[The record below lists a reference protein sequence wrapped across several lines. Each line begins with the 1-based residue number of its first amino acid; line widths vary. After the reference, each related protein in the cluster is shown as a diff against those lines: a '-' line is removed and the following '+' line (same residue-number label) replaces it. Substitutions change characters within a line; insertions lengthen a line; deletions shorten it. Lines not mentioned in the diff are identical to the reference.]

1 VIKPWSK
8 PPTNIAGPRT
18 WPPPRDLQRD
28 SRSGFGGPAPS
39 WQPRYR
45 RYSESTSAIPRRQR
59 RAFRHERDRA
69 TRPVAAGRSHTLVPG
84 AQQGSGVATWT
95 WDESRV
101 AGVAR
106 CEEQGRLPDA
116 LCLPDAL
123 VDRDG
128 CSMSDAARDVSSATG
143 GAVRSDCRHRSR
155 SGDAGLRLPGGSRA
169 GHRERH
175 RDGAVPEILVTA
187 SPLGRFSRRLPT
199 TSCGS
204 GVCHPQLARSSG
216 RRERVRRRA

>member
-1 VIKPWSK
+1 MSATGLRARW
-8 PPTNIAGPRT
+8 PRVART
-18 WPPPRDLQRD
+18 RSFRAH
-28 SRSGFGGPAPS
+28 SREVAS
-39 WQPRYR
+39 
-45 RYSESTSAIPRRQR
+45 
-59 RAFRHERDRA
+59 
-69 TRPVAAGRSHTLVPG
+69 RPGCS
-84 AQQGSGVATWT
+84 

-106 CEEQGRLPDA
+106 CEEQGRLSDA

-123 VDRDG
+123 VDSLALTGRDG

-187 SPLGRFSRRLPT
+187 SPLGRFSRLLPT